1 MKVLNFNFKS
11 TLILASLAIIFF
23 SSLILSKK
31 EKSEVQDNNLSISAS
46 TVPVTKVNFKLL
58 KRGLLKSEVEKIK
71 NHNKS
76 KKISYLF
83 T

>member
-71 NHNKS
+71 NSNKS
-76 KKISYLF
+76 KKISYLI